1 MEYTLSTANLN
12 QLWADLMVD
21 ELVRNGINHFFIAP
35 GSRSTPLAVA
45 IARHPNTKKT
55 VHPDERGTAFAAL
68 GFARATGNPAVWVT
82 TSGTAVA
89 NGLPAVVEASN
100 DRVPILL
107 LTADRPPE
115 LRETDANQTI
125 RQTGIFGTFI
135 RWAFDMPCPD
145 MSIPAQMVRSTV
157 GYAVSQSTQQK
168 GPVHLNCMFRE
179 PLAPQSV
186 PFDHARYLAP
196 LAERPTNPVAPIE
209 SKMQLGSVSFCG
221 TSKKGLVILGQL
233 GPHTVD
239 VPTWLDRLSML
250 NWPILPDIGSQF
262 RLTEHPHLIHYY
274 DQLLLSSAFSEA
286 HKPEVILQIG
296 SRFTSKRLQKWI
308 ETIRPQTYVVVKN
321 HPFRSDPAHLVT
333 QNVEAD
339 PNTFIHELSAF
350 CGEKYTS
357 PHNWLTSW
365 QAANRKVGT
374 FLEQYLDN
382 KPENLSEP
390 FVARTL
396 SRLLP
401 EGHAWFLGNSMP
413 IRDADMYALPASA
426 SVAIGTNRG
435 ASGIDGLV
443 ASTVGFAIGRQQP
456 VTLLIGD
463 VSLLHDLNSLLMVR
477 QSPIPITVVVV
488 NNDGGGIFSFL
499 PISAE
504 ADVFEPYFG
513 TPHGR
518 TFSYAAR
525 FFDLSYASPQT
536 TEEFESVYQNMTVSG
551 KSGMIEVSTHRKEN
565 WVRHQHIQTG
575 ILHAIDG
582 FIET

>member
-1 MEYTLSTANLN
+1 MEYTLSTARLN
-12 QLWADLMVD
+12 QLWAELMVN
-21 ELVRNGINHFFIAP
+21 ELVGSGIDHFFVAP
-35 GSRSTPLAVA
+35 GSRSTPFAVA
-45 IARHPNTKKT
+45 IARHPNAQKT

-68 GFARATGNPAVWVT
+68 GFARATGKPAVWVT

-100 DRVPILL
+100 DRIPMLL

-125 RQTGIFGTFI
+125 RQIGIFGTFT

-145 MSIPAQMVRSTV
+145 AAIPAQMVLSTV
-157 GYAVSQSTQQK
+157 RHAISQSIQEK

-179 PLAPQSV
+179 PLVPQTAS
-186 PFDHARYLAP
+186 FDHASYLAP
-196 LAERPTNPVAPIE
+196 LADRTPMPALPISAKRPLDSMP
-209 SKMQLGSVSFCG
+209 FCDPA
-221 TSKKGLVILGQL
+221 KKGLVILGQL
-233 GPHTVD
+233 GPHDIAVS
-239 VPTWLDRLSML
+239 TWLDRLSVL

-262 RLTEHPHLIHYY
+262 RLAEHPHLIHYY
-274 DQLLLSSAFSEA
+274 DQLLLARSFSEA

-308 ETIRPQTYVVVKN
+308 ETIRPQTYVVVKD
-321 HPFRSDPAHLVT
+321 HPHRSDPAHLVT
-333 QNVEAD
+333 QAVEAD
-339 PNTFIHELSAF
+339 LNAFIHQLSTS
-350 CGEKYTS
+350 CGQIPTS
-357 PHNWLTSW
+357 SPEWLNLW
-365 QAANRKVGT
+365 QAANQKVGT
-374 FLEQYLDN
+374 LLEQTLDD

-390 FVARTL
+390 LVARIL

-401 EGHAWFLGNSMP
+401 EGHTWFLGNSMP
-413 IRDADMYALPASA
+413 IRDADMYAAPAPA

-443 ASTVGFAIGRQQP
+443 ASAIGFAIGRQQP
-456 VTLLIGD
+456 LTLLIGD

-477 QSPIPITVVVV
+477 NSSVPITIVVI

-518 TFSYAAR
+518 SFSYAAR
-525 FFDLSYASPQT
+525 FFDLPYASPQT
-536 TEEFESVYQNMTVSG
+536 TEAFESVYQNMTASG
-551 KSGMIEVSTHRKEN
+551 QSGLIEVVTDRQEN
-565 WVRHQHIQTG
+565 VHYHK
-575 ILHAIDG
+575 ILQDKILAAIG
-582 FIET
+582 